1 MLEQEV
7 KATVGDGPAG
17 KLKDWQRGEVQSWVR
32 GPQRGR
38 DDLAVHFFVEAFF
51 FKGDRN

>member
-17 KLKDWQRGEVQSWVR
+17 KLKDFPKPPGCHVPFDQLMPS
-32 GPQRGR
+32 
-38 DDLAVHFFVEAFF
+38 
-51 FKGDRN
+51 